1 MQKTILIEFI
11 PEFRNFISVSKSG
24 RRKSPSGK
32 KISAGTIRN
41 YHYVLNVLME
51 FEVQCQSPLRIT
63 LIHRAGLR
71 LLQREKTYWS
81 RFFRNFSQFLY
92 TKKNYTDS
100 NVASIIKN
108 IRVFFNYLHIEKG
121 YTIGDYHKS
130 FRVPIQIPAPVV
142 LTPIQLQF
150 LIGNK
155 QFDESLSPAL
165 KRTKDIFVFGCTVG
179 LRVSDLMKLR
189 KKNIIQQGNHQFLHV
204 FTQKTGSEVLIPIPE
219 YLLEI
224 IKRNSKNAGLYILP
238 RLSNSNL
245 NKQVK
250 ELAKS
255 AGWDQLLPKYK
266 SYKGTIKEIKKVTG
280 NSWKFYEHITAHT
293 MRRTA
298 ITTLLVLG
306 VSETVVRKIS
316 GHAAGSKEFF
326 KYVNIA
332 QDYLNQEVQ
341 KAFSK
346 LAEKDEK

>member
-1 MQKTILIEFI
+1 MQKTIQLEFI
-11 PEFRNFISVSKSG
+11 PEFRNFITVSKSG

-41 YHYVLNVLME
+41 YHYVLNILME
-51 FEVQCQSPLRIT
+51 FEEQCQSPLRIT

-71 LLQREKTYWS
+71 LLQREKIYWS
-81 RFFRNFSQFLY
+81 RFFRNFCQFLY
-92 TKKNYTDS
+92 MKKNYTDS

-130 FRVPIQIPAPVV
+130 FRVPIQLPTPVV
-142 LTPIQLQF
+142 LTPEQLQF
-150 LIGNK
+150 LIWNM
-155 QFDESLSPAL
+155 QFHESLSPSL

-189 KKNIIQQGNHQFLHV
+189 KKNIIQRGSEWLLHV
-204 FTQKTGSEVLIPIPE
+204 FTQKTGSEVLIPIPD

-224 IKRNSKNAGLYILP
+224 IKRNKKNTSPFILP
-238 RLSNSNL
+238 RLSNTNI

-250 ELAKS
+250 ELIRV
-255 AGWDQLLPKYK
+255 AGWEQIVPKYN
-266 SYKGTIKEIKKVTG
+266 SYRGFMKEIKNVSG
-280 NSWKFYEHITAHT
+280 NSLKFYEHITAHT

-326 KYVNIA
+326 KYVNLA
-332 QDYLNQEVQ
+332 QNYINQEVQ
-341 KAFSK
+341 KAFLK
-346 LAEKDEK
+346 LAEKQEK